1 MPRSV
6 ADATRFTPTGPV
18 AGTAETPQQRVARL
32 REAAKKAK
40 AEKMAGSFMDQLVDK
55 GRLWADRAH
64 RITAIGLIG
73 ATFVCGAITVYA
85 FTDMAIYNSK
95 RKAERKQKMLEEA
108 ALNPPVNFAA
118 DAATATADTATATAA
133 VAGIAE
139 PRPSAWERVKSW
151 GLSGMT
157 PADQEY
163 KNAFEKARE
172 TEQAE
177 AEKLMAP
184 IIVQATKEGRD
195 HGDRIDRLGA
205 DDLVK
210 GEKAKGGSVGVMS
223 SVTGWWSGR

>member
-73 ATFVCGAITVYA
+73 ATVVCGAITVYA
-85 FTDMAIYNSK
+85 FTDMAIYNTK

-108 ALNPPVNFAA
+108 ALNPPAVVVAA
-118 DAATATADTATATAA
+118 DAATGNIA
-133 VAGIAE
+133 VAEIAE
-139 PRPSAWERVKSW
+139 PRPSAWERVKTW

-172 TEQAE
+172 AERAE
-177 AEKLMAP
+177 AEKLVAP
-184 IIVQATKEGRD
+184 VVVQATKEGRD

-210 GEKAKGGSVGVMS
+210 GEKPKGGSVGVMS